1 MITIV
6 GRGKNSL
13 FHFKKQNVTLAFF
26 VWKDFMRLKTCNLLF
41 ILWRICN
48 QCCPP
53 THVGFLVARIL
64 SGLFCFFFSRFSGP
78 KRDEERQ
85 TRATGKGQ
93 AHLLFLRSPPPPLPP
108 WRSSLALALL
118 NNAKIKIKITDVMQA
133 KSWVRKWLDFVK
145 KFTVDGK
152 SKSQFY
158 WASCCCRNRAEIRGS
173 QWG

>member
-26 VWKDFMRLKTCNLLF
+26 VWKDFLLF

-93 AHLLFLRSPPPPLPP
+93 AHLLFFSRGTTFFHSKNLPSCWGLIFAIFRRSCPRNTSETTRRDVTVCKTRCRLTTIACFV
-108 WRSSLALALL
+108 WRNGRRCHA
-118 NNAKIKIKITDVMQA
+118 
-133 KSWVRKWLDFVK
+133 
-145 KFTVDGK
+145 
-152 SKSQFY
+152 
-158 WASCCCRNRAEIRGS
+158 
-173 QWG
+173 